1 MTLVLR
7 YAVRSDVGLLR
18 EGNEDS
24 AYAGPRLLAVADGM
38 GGHAAGE
45 VASALTIASMAELD
59 AEQPGGD
66 MLKELSSAVAAA
78 NTRLQEKILAN
89 PAVEGM
95 GTTLTALLWSDG
107 HAAVCHI
114 GDSRGYLLREGE
126 LYQITHDHTLVQ
138 SLVDEGRISADDVST
153 HPQRSLLLRAL
164 DGRSVAEPDLSVHE
178 AMPGDRYLLCSDG
191 LSGVVSD
198 ETLRDTLSAIE
209 DPEAADPPADRPR
222 DPRRRPG
229 QHHLHRGRRGGH
241 RHHAAA
247 ADRYSRCWPGP
258 RRTSATSGWPRR
270 APRPWRRS
278 TASRTTTTTTAC
290 PRGPRRSRSCPMTW
304 TRIPPGHPATRR
316 ARTAPAPA
324 IVRGRRSHRAQP
336 RRGRGAAP
344 AGRRRWPIVTTSL
357 LVLVAVIIG
366 GGYIAWRWTQD
377 QYYVAADSKGQV
389 VIYRG
394 INQRIA
400 GISLSSPYQQ
410 TAIPLAQV
418 PSNYQQ
424 TVKTAYATGS
434 LAQVAADRGEHQ
446 RRRHAVPAAVHGAAE
461 LGDQG
466 EHVPRRGG
474 HGQAAEE
481 ADERASPS
489 PARSRPAR
497 QRRAR
502 RPQAFGIPPSALC
515 RPPGALLMRGPG
527 STRPGEAPVSSITA
541 PTPAVDPD
549 HPLVPVRQ
557 GRRGT
562 ELIMLVFAFAL
573 VAFAFANVGYSLKG
587 RLPSSMAEYLAAFVV
602 IIVLAHLAVRRWPR
616 GPTRCCCR
624 WRPC

>member
-45 VASALTIASMAELD
+45 VASALTIASMAELET
-59 AEQPGGD
+59 EQSGGD
-66 MLKELSSAVAAA
+66 MLMELSSAVAAA
-78 NTRLQEKILAN
+78 NTRLQEQILAN

-126 LYQITHDHTLVQ
+126 FYQITHDHTLVQ

-164 DGRSVAEPDLSVHE
+164 DGRSIAEPDLSVHE
-178 AMPGDRYLLCSDG
+178 AQLGDRYLLCSDG

-209 DPEAADPPADRPR
+209 DPDAATRQLIDLAIHGGGPDNITCIVADVVDTATTRLPPTDIPVMAGAAANLGDLSLAATGTETLAAFDGLEDYHDDHGLPSRTRPQPVVP
-222 DPRRRPG
+222 DDLDLDSAGLTGSENGTRPG
-229 QHHLHRGRRGGH
+229 V
-241 RHHAAA
+241 
-247 ADRYSRCWPGP
+247 
-258 RRTSATSGWPRR
+258 
-270 APRPWRRS
+270 
-278 TASRTTTTTTAC
+278 
-290 PRGPRRSRSCPMTW
+290 
-304 TRIPPGHPATRR
+304 
-316 ARTAPAPA
+316 
-324 IVRGRRSHRAQP
+324 VRGRRSHRAQP
-336 RRGRGAAP
+336 RRGRGAAGG

-377 QYYVAADSKGQV
+377 QYYVATDRGQV
-389 VIYRG
+389 AIYRG

-400 GISLSSPYQQ
+400 GISLSSPYKL

-434 LAQVAADRGEHQ
+434 LSQVEHTVGTIQ
-446 RRRHAVPAAVHGAAE
+446 AAVTLCQQQYTTLRNWVSAENIYNARVATAKRLKRSTNGIPKPGPPPAGAA
-461 LGDQG
+461 
-466 EHVPRRGG
+466 
-474 HGQAAEE
+474 AMC
-481 ADERASPS
+481 PS
-489 PARSRPAR
+489 S
-497 QRRAR
+497 
-502 RPQAFGIPPSALC
+502 QAFGIPRS
-515 RPPGALLMRGPG
+515 
-527 STRPGEAPVSSITA
+527 
-541 PTPAVDPD
+541 
-549 HPLVPVRQ
+549 
-557 GRRGT
+557 
-562 ELIMLVFAFAL
+562 AL
-573 VAFAFANVGYSLKG
+573 VATAPGHS
-587 RLPSSMAEYLAAFVV
+587 
-602 IIVLAHLAVRRWPR
+602 
-616 GPTRCCCR
+616 
-624 WRPC
+624 